1 MVLDARQRQIRGQQ
15 VPNARTAAATPG
27 GLAGL
32 QLFARYAYPPNVL
45 GYCGP
50 DDHRALFDYG
60 TTGTTDRGLVELAAG
75 FPGPW
80 PYLTLMAGTLG
91 ISNPFD
97 VRLVEAYWVGNQLL
111 DRIDT
116 ADFGHMVEEYFLP
129 RAGRRRFGMLAET
142 IPAGALAHHSFHVL
156 GVYPWVGLLRT
167 GRTDEPL
174 HHLDRCRIRWGQVE
188 ALRGDQVDVTYQPL
202 AFDGTRLQLG
212 PWEHETVERSVAGTG
227 FVQELAVGDWV
238 SMHWHWIC
246 DRLDRR
252 QLANLR
258 RYHQHHL
265 DMVND
270 RVDHSGP
277 GLAMAGDGA

>member
-1 MVLDARQRQIRGQQ
+1 MLDARKRQIAGQK
-15 VPNARTAAATPG
+15 VSDPAAAVAEPG
-27 GLAGL
+27 GLQGL

-60 TTGTTDRGLVELAAG
+60 TTGTSDRGLVDLARG

-80 PYLTLMAGTLG
+80 PYLTLMAGAAG
-91 ISNPFD
+91 IRNPFD

-111 DRIDT
+111 DDV
-116 ADFGHMVEEYFLP
+116 AMSDFGRMVEQYFLP

-142 IPAGALAHHSFHVL
+142 IPAGAVAHHSFHVF

-174 HHLDRCRIRWGQVE
+174 HHLDRCRIRWGRVE

-202 AFDGTRLQLG
+202 VLDGTRLELG
-212 PWEHETVERSVAGTG
+212 PPTHETVERAVDGTG
-227 FVQELAVGDWV
+227 FIQQLEVGDWV
-238 SMHWHWIC
+238 SMHWHWVC
-246 DRLDRR
+246 DRLDQR

-270 RVDHSGP
+270 GVDHSGP
-277 GLAMAGDGA
+277 GLVMAGDEA